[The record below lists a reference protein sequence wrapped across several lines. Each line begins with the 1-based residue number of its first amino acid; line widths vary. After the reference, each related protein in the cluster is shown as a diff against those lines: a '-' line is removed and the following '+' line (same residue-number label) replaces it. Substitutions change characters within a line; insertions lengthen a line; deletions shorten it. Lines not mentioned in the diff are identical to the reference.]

1 MSTRPALARDA
12 TAARELAAA
21 LTEAAS
27 EMSNA
32 AEPNQATDAVMLP
45 TDRAQ
50 TANFTAPKPTAHSLT
65 NTRIH
70 ARVGELLGAPSRPS
84 SADRPTLW
92 SALPLSS
99 VFLMGATWTP
109 PATASTALNAASA

>member
-50 TANFTAPKPTAHSLT
+50 TANFTAPKPAGHHQLIG
-65 NTRIH
+65 RRCG
-70 ARVGELLGAPSRPS
+70 ARCRYP
-84 SADRPTLW
+84 
-92 SALPLSS
+92 
-99 VFLMGATWTP
+99 VFF
-109 PATASTALNAASA
+109 

>member
-45 TDRAQ
+45 TDRAR
-50 TANFTAPKPTAHSLT
+50 PPTSQHQSQQAIIS
-65 NTRIH
+65 
-70 ARVGELLGAPSRPS
+70 
-84 SADRPTLW
+84 
-92 SALPLSS
+92 
-99 VFLMGATWTP
+99 
-109 PATASTALNAASA
+109 